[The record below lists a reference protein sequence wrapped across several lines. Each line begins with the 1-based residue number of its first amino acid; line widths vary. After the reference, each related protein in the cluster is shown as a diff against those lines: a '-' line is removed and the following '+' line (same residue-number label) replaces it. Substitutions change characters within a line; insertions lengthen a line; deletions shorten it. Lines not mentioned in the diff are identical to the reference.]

1 MQKYLINFNIKS
13 NFEILQ
19 DYKPLLNVSNT
30 ERNQPKM
37 SIRISRDMP
46 SKFLMDTIRKYQEQ
60 FVDI

>member
-1 MQKYLINFNIKS
+1 MKTLKLFILLIPVLVLFQSCGEKHPIQLGNN
-13 NFEILQ
+13 
-19 DYKPLLNVSNT
+19 Y
-30 ERNQPKM
+30 PKM